1 MKIDLTIQIEAID
14 GNPMTDGDAPV
25 LLRTIIQNALLGQF
39 QGEQNMEGSEKL
51 RLWQLAR
58 RANAD
63 AADFSIEEMATIKDR
78 VGRAYGPAVVGPV
91 YEILDP
97 S

>member
-1 MKIDLTIQIEAID
+1 MKIDMTLTIEAID
-14 GNPMTDGDAPV
+14 GNPMVDGDAPI

-39 QGEQNMEGSEKL
+39 QGEQNMAGSEKL
-51 RLWQLAR
+51 RLWQMAR
-58 RANAD
+58 RANED
-63 AADFSIEEMATIKDR
+63 EVDFNVEDLATIKDR